1 MLLVKM
7 EYLMNLRRLKLYKFG
22 LFLNVLKMLEVFLVL
37 FFIIGGLY

>member
-7 EYLMNLRRLKLYKFG
+7 EYLMKLRRLKLYKIG